1 MGGVECFF
9 ILWFKIF
16 ILLIISVGN
25 YVVMYMMDMSRNMMV
40 YFCFF
45 CLCFGLNV
53 CLSVLFRVL
62 CVRDFWFLWFW
73 LLFCCFDFDFFVLD
87 GWGLGEKLVLDFV
100 MFDFWNW
107 ICFLMILWIWKFM
120 KFIIIYVLKN
130 IEVIMIK

>member
-45 CLCFGLNV
+45 CLCFGLIV